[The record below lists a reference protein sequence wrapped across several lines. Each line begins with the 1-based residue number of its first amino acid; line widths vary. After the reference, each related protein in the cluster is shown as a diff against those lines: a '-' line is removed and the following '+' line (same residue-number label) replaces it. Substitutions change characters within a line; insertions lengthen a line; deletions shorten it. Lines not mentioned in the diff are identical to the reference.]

1 MKGAALS
8 VASRGSD
15 AAVRRGLFIAG
26 NAAAGAALVL
36 LMLDPTRDLT
46 LLFGLLAAAVILACV
61 LPRVLGSKE

>member
-1 MKGAALS
+1 
-8 VASRGSD
+8 
-15 AAVRRGLFIAG
+15 LFIAG

-46 LLFGLLAAAVILACV
+46 LIFGLLAGAVILACV